1 MPPDCRTMND
11 PLSYDFV
18 VPPKIVFGW
27 GRRRD
32 VGALGRTLGRRA
44 MVLSGLPPAVATD
57 VLGEIRELLF
67 TADIEPTLVETILHE
82 PEVQDVDRV
91 ARKLR
96 ASGAGRGC
104 FLLAI
109 GGGATIDLA
118 KAAAVVATNWQSPT
132 VADYLE
138 NVGRGLKIV
147 EPPLPVLAMPT
158 TAGTGAEAT
167 RNAVISSYD
176 PPFKKSIRDDRIL
189 PRIALVDPELTV
201 SVPPR
206 VTAASGMDAIT
217 QLIESYI
224 SRKAQPIPQALAVQG
239 LLLGVA
245 AIAEAVENGKS
256 RTARERMS
264 HAALLSGMSLANSGL
279 GLAHGVAPALGIH
292 CRVPHGLACAV
303 MLPAALR
310 INREVRQAELATL
323 ARQLFG
329 MPAQTPDGEAV
340 DAFIEQIEALC
351 HRIGVPRRLADLGV
365 RHDQIPDLV
374 KSSRG
379 QSMSGNPRE
388 VSDPELARLLE
399 KML

>member
-1 MPPDCRTMND
+1 MNEAI
-11 PLSYDFV
+11 SYDFV
-18 VPPKIVFGW
+18 APPKIVFGW
-27 GRRRD
+27 GRRRE
-32 VGALGRTLGRRA
+32 VGVLGRAYGRRA
-44 MVLSGLPPAVATD
+44 MVLSGLPPAVAAD
-57 VLGEIRELLF
+57 VLGEIRELL
-67 TADIEPTLVETILHE
+67 TAQDIEPTLVETILHE

-91 ARKLR
+91 AKEIRGSGVSR
-96 ASGAGRGC
+96 AC

-118 KAAAVVATNWQSPT
+118 KAAAVIATNRQSST

-167 RNAVISSYD
+167 RNAVISCYD
-176 PPFKKSIRDDRIL
+176 PPFKKSLRDDRIL

-201 SVPPR
+201 SVPPE

-224 SRKAQPIPQALAVQG
+224 SRKAEPIPQALALQG
-239 LLLGVA
+239 PSLAVP
-245 AIAEAVENGKS
+245 AIAEAVENGRS

-264 HAALLSGMSLANSGL
+264 HAALLSGMALANSGL

-292 CRVPHGLACAV
+292 CRVPHGMAFAV

-310 INREVRQAELATL
+310 VNREARQAELATL
-323 ARQLFG
+323 ARHLFNVL
-329 MPAQTPDGEAV
+329 PAAPDGEAV
-340 DAFIEQIEALC
+340 DLLIDTIEALC
-351 HRIGVPRRLADLGV
+351 RRIGVPRRLADLDV
-365 RHDQIPDLV
+365 RHDQIPTLV

-379 QSMSGNPRE
+379 QSMSGNPRD
-388 VSDPELARLLE
+388 VSDAELTRLLE